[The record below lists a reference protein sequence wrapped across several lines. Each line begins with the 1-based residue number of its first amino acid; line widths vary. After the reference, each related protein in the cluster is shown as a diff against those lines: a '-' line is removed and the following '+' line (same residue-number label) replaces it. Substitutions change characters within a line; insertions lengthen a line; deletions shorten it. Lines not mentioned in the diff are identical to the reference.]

1 MTTSLFDNVPQ
12 AIPDNHAGL
21 LLALAQA
28 GAGAEML
35 SAMANLSGI
44 TLRADHQHFLAG
56 PIVQHGNDWQSTTP
70 DWLYRA
76 IPAERLAI
84 VLDDHA
90 HDRDGWQVG
99 PAEIAAVL
107 YPATMEAPLHHW
119 ATEIYLWASG
129 SAKAAEDGVA
139 VDELRKQV
147 AFVDDAQILA
157 PTGSFHR
164 HYRDLV
170 TDIRRRVIR
179 SAKERQRDTNR
190 QRRETTTTS
199 APDVETVQLDL
210 L

>member
-12 AIPDNHAGL
+12 GLPDNLAPR
-21 LLALAQA
+21 LLALARI

-35 SAMANLSGI
+35 GAMVNLSGI
-44 TLRADHQHFLAG
+44 TLRADHQHFLSG
-56 PIVQHGNDWQSTTP
+56 PIVQHRSGWQSTTP
-70 DWLYRA
+70 EWLYRA
-76 IPAERLAI
+76 VPAERLAI
-84 VLDDHA
+84 VLDDHT

-129 SAKAAEDGVA
+129 NAKAAKDGVP
-139 VDELRKQV
+139 VDDIRKQV
-147 AFVDDAQILA
+147 AFVDDAQILT
-157 PTGSFHR
+157 PTGSLHR

-179 SAKERQRDTNR
+179 SAKEQQRDNNR
-190 QRRETTTTS
+190 QCKETTITC
-199 APDVETVQLDL
+199 APDVETVQFDL